1 MLPEPHSAGSTLGD
15 IVEKQELAFDR
26 LHALVRKGYKP
37 EIGTEGA
44 GGTITLRHLARAPDL
59 LLHADGRIDG
69 LPGRVPH
76 YKRKVPAP
84 AIPALREADQ
94 IEFLKFL
101 DTVPRTRLRDRTR
114 RWRTRW
120 VYLPAT
126 LVVLWG
132 LSITLTALIVDG
144 M

>member
-1 MLPEPHSAGSTLGD
+1 M
-15 IVEKQELAFDR
+15 EKQELAFDR
-26 LHALVRKGYKP
+26 LHALVRKGYRP
-37 EIGTEGA
+37 EIGAEGA
-44 GGTITLRHLARAPDL
+44 GGTIALRHLARAPDL
-59 LLHADGRIDG
+59 ILHADGTVEG
-69 LPGRVPH
+69 LPGRVPR
-76 YKRKVPAP
+76 YKRKVDAP
-84 AIPALREADQ
+84 SIPALREADQ

-101 DTVPRTRLRDRTR
+101 DTVPKARLRDRTR

-132 LSITLTALIVDG
+132 VSITLTAMLVGG

>member
-1 MLPEPHSAGSTLGD
+1 
-15 IVEKQELAFDR
+15 VEKQELAFDR
-26 LHALVRKGYKP
+26 LHALVRKGYQP
-37 EIGTEGA
+37 EIGGESA
-44 GGTITLRHLARAPDL
+44 GGTIKLRHLAKAPDL
-59 LLHADGRIDG
+59 LLHADGRVEG
-69 LPGRVPH
+69 LPGRVPR
-76 YKRKVPAP
+76 YKRKVDAP
-84 AIPALREADQ
+84 TIPALRDSDQ

-101 DTVPRTRLRDRTR
+101 DGVPRARLRDRTR

-132 LSITLTALIVDG
+132 ASIALTGIIVSG

>member
-1 MLPEPHSAGSTLGD
+1 
-15 IVEKQELAFDR
+15 VEKQELAFDR
-26 LHALVRKGYKP
+26 LHALVRKGYRP
-37 EIGTEGA
+37 EIGAEGA
-44 GGTITLRHLARAPDL
+44 GGTIALRHLARAPDL
-59 LLHADGRIDG
+59 VLHADGRVEG
-69 LPGRVPH
+69 LPGRVPR
-76 YKRKVPAP
+76 YKRKVDAP
-84 AIPALREADQ
+84 FIPALREADQ

-101 DTVPRTRLRDRTR
+101 DTVPKARLRDRTR

-132 LSITLTALIVDG
+132 VSITLTAMLFGG

>member
-1 MLPEPHSAGSTLGD
+1 M
-15 IVEKQELAFDR
+15 EKQELAFER
-26 LHALVRKGYKP
+26 LHALVRKGYRP

-44 GGTITLRHLARAPDL
+44 GGTIKLRHLARAPDL
-59 LLHADGRIDG
+59 LLHGDGSVEG

-84 AIPALREADQ
+84 SIPALREADQ

-101 DTVPRTRLRDRTR
+101 DTVPKARLRDRTR

-126 LVVLWG
+126 LMVLWG
-132 LSITLTALIVDG
+132 VSITLTAIIVGG